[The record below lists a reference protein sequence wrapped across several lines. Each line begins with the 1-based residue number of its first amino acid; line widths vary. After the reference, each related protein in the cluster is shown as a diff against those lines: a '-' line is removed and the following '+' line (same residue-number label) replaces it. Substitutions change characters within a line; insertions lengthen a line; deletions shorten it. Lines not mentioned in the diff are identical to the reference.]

1 MEQCMSNDDD
11 KPDASEKTD
20 LKDPEHVAKA
30 IKNFINETGDGKTT
44 TSTAQVVTGKQF
56 HDRRDIIKALTSLQ
70 LSYKAEYI
78 PGQQININTDD
89 FKHAL
94 LNGMAKLSNSVI
106 TKSLSQIDGRT
117 IDFVEMLFGAFLRD
131 KNISDAMKTLL
142 LQLQIP
148 LIKIALLDN
157 QFFHNNKHPA
167 RNVLDTIAHLGIGIE
182 DNKNTLY
189 KTIELIIEQ
198 LLTTFEQNMISFNTS
213 LAALSRLLTI
223 EKNKHDEKEAETHK
237 QILKEHARQI
247 ILTELKHQTKGKTL
261 PAPVKPL
268 IVKHWSNLMLNIYLH
283 HGNESQEWMNVVDL
297 LQQLIYSLQPVS
309 SKIELLLLKNNSKEL
324 TERIKNEL
332 YKTKQNKDSIDS
344 SIKILRTIHKKR
356 LSDAENNKTEN
367 KSQKESTASDNTE
380 ERNPLE
386 EKIKKSKDDLSKLP
400 KDVKL
405 GVWFKVYNGE
415 EKAVRRLKL
424 SIILFDEAKLI
435 FVDRKGDKV
444 LEKNAGEFF
453 EELEN
458 NKSHILEDQSIFQN
472 ALIQVITGLI
482 TGK

>member
-1 MEQCMSNDDD
+1 MPNDDD
-11 KPDASEKTD
+11 KLDTPEKPD

-30 IKNFINETGDGKTT
+30 IKNFINETGDGKNTASTT
-44 TSTAQVVTGKQF
+44 QSVTGKQF
-56 HDRRDIIKALTSLQ
+56 HDRRDIIKALTNLQ
-70 LSYKAEYI
+70 LSYKSEYT

-94 LNGMAKLSNSVI
+94 LNSMAKLSNSVI

-131 KNISDAMKTLL
+131 KSISDAMKTLL

-157 QFFHNNKHPA
+157 LFFHNNKHPA

-182 DNKNTLY
+182 DRDNTLY

-198 LLTTFEQNMISFNTS
+198 LLTTFDQNMISFNTT
-213 LAALSRLLTI
+213 LTALSRLLTI
-223 EKNKHDEKEAETHK
+223 EKNKHDEKEIETHK

-247 ILTELKHQTKGKTL
+247 ILTELKHQTKGKVL
-261 PAPVKPL
+261 PSPIKPL

-283 HGNESQEWMNVVDL
+283 HGNKSKEWINAADI
-297 LQQLIYSLQPVS
+297 LQQLIHSLQPIS
-309 SKIELLLLKNNSKEL
+309 SKIELLLLKNNSEEL
-324 TERIKNEL
+324 IERIKTEL
-332 YKTKQNKDSIDS
+332 YKTKQNKESIDS
-344 SIKILRTIHKKR
+344 SIKTLKSIHKKR
-356 LSDAENNKTEN
+356 LSDAKSNKQENPTP
-367 KSQKESTASDNTE
+367 KETVAHDNIDK
-380 ERNPLE
+380 RKALE

-405 GVWFKVYNGE
+405 GVWFEVYNGE
-415 EKAVRRLKL
+415 NKAIRRLKL

-435 FVDRKGDKV
+435 FIDREGNKV
-444 LEKNAGEFF
+444 LEKNATEFF
-453 EELEN
+453 EELN
-458 NKSHILEDQSIFQN
+458 SNKSRILEDQSIFQN

-482 TGK
+482 TKK